1 MFAKI
6 CTWILIELLFIIAK
20 NKKQEHIYQKNEW
33 KTVVCSHNGIDTGKK
48 KKTPKTKKLLVKNMD
63 EKQNSYALRN
73 QTKKLHSSNFI
84 YIWFKTG
91 NINIF
96 VTDVRIAFFRGE
108 CNYWET
114 LTEIPPVK
122 HSTFCV

>member
-1 MFAKI
+1 M
-6 CTWILIELLFIIAK
+6 K
-20 NKKQEHIYQKNEW
+20 NRGVFTQWNRYRQ
-33 KTVVCSHNGIDTGKK
+33 KK
-48 KKTPKTKKLLVKNMD
+48 KKNPKTKKLLVKNMD

-108 CNYWET
+108 CNYWEI